1 MDLTNKELQFI
12 LYSTP
17 QEDVKVEAIVKDET
31 IWLTQKAMA
40 QVFGVQTPAV
50 SKHLKNIFS
59 DGELVEDMVV
69 SKMVLL
75 RGKHKM

>member
-31 IWLTQKAMA
+31 IC
-40 QVFGVQTPAV
+40 V
-50 SKHLKNIFS
+50 SS
-59 DGELVEDMVV
+59 YVDADGGM
-69 SKMVLL
+69 
-75 RGKHKM
+75 